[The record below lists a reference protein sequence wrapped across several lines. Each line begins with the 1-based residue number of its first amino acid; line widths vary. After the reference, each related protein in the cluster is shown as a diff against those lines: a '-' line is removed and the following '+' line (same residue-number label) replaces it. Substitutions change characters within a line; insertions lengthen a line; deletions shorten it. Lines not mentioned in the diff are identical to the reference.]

1 VYSSDSDWCR
11 IKMSITKKPKKD
23 LHQKQTDLNED
34 LVAGAEDDSETEFND
49 LDLDTF
55 INVLLNDNDW
65 LRSKQTHESN
75 YRQLLTIVLFF
86 VKIIKHD

>member
-1 VYSSDSDWCR
+1 VSNKDVYN
-11 IKMSITKKPKKD
+11 KKKPKKD
-23 LHQKQTDLNED
+23 LHRKQTDLNED

>member
-1 VYSSDSDWCR
+1 
-11 IKMSITKKPKKD
+11 MSITKKPKKD